1 MELYTG
7 LVYEGPALLR
17 RMKLEL
23 NALLQRDGFA
33 NVQEAVGADHAS
45 SRR

>member
-7 LVYEGPALLR
+7 LVYEGPTLLR

-23 NALLQRDGFA
+23 AALLHRDGFS
-33 NVQEAVGADHAS
+33 NVHDAIGADHVVKKT
-45 SRR
+45 